1 LVFGTGS
8 GLGDG
13 VKAAFGWG
21 LSVVV
26 ELGEKSDMLVGFSAV
41 DGKFEFLY
49 GVILFVELGREWLDS

>member
-1 LVFGTGS
+1 M
-8 GLGDG
+8 GDG